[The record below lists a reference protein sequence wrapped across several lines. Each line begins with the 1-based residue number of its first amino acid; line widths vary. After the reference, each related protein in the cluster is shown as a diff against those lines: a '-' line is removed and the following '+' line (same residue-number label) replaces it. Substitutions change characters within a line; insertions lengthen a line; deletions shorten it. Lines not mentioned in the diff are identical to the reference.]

1 MESWNTVRARHRDL
15 CKDSSTEL
23 VRLRKCV
30 SSGARDHAEIS
41 THAPSSTAGPVFLG
55 KVHVDDYA
63 DSSVPSVFWFPADIA
78 AFSAGFAELPEGKE
92 SKVLDGLSEFLDDVS
107 VS

>member
-1 MESWNTVRARHRDL
+1 MQGFIDGTCPTEEVRQLGCEGSRRDRYPRP
-15 CKDSSTEL
+15 L
-23 VRLRKCV
+23 VHCWP
-30 SSGARDHAEIS
+30 G
-41 THAPSSTAGPVFLG
+41 FFG
-55 KVHVDDYA
+55 KVLVDDYA